1 MENRE
6 LKELLTALAD
16 GQSAD
21 WDALFHEV
29 EPMVKAM
36 CTDFFSGADIA
47 EDAAQDICLMI
58 YRKVALIAS
67 SDTPLQYIRRMTHN
81 HCINLYRRDK
91 KQAVLNDTEP
101 IDETMVAEPHGKS
114 DPQNRF
120 VAGVSD
126 SIAEMIDTLPA
137 PQQEVLRLKYNED
150 LSIRE
155 IARRL
160 QIPEGTVSSRLY
172 YAHHAIEKKVL
183 TYEKKHRI
191 KLRCKIPFTLLPWR
205 RFSQNFLLRSSTVT
219 ESASTVDAVKQTAVA
234 AMAVVTGAA
243 AVGTG
248 LIHTDFPPSPQPETV
263 VQEQTTPE
271 TPDRHTN
278 VAAIG
283 GGSAENETVY
293 QDENVLLTRNTTIP
307 RDITVTE
314 TRYQY
319 ETAPPSEP
327 PATEAAVEPTAPH
340 VPRFVGEKYNA
351 TLLHE
356 SQLTVGNDGD
366 VVFHMP
372 AEWVENVNVETINK
386 IFFSGKRRLCKGY
399 TVYDSEMYAYP
410 ALQSESYALFKL
422 FVTDC
427 PPENAYYPAENLLG
441 SCAFGGEP
449 AWLYLQPLYSMHP
462 IAYRI
467 KPETLADTIGG
478 IVDRIEAKNL
488 DLYNKETALA
498 QLNR

>member
-29 EPMVKAM
+29 EPMVNAM

-81 HCINLYRRDK
+81 HCIDLYRRDK

-172 YAHHAIEKKVL
+172 YAHHAIEKKCSPM
-183 TYEKKHRI
+183 KK
-191 KLRCKIPFTLLPWR
+191 
-205 RFSQNFLLRSSTVT
+205 STV
-219 ESASTVDAVKQTAVA
+219 SSC
-234 AMAVVTGAA
+234 GARSR
-243 AVGTG
+243 
-248 LIHTDFPPSPQPETV
+248 SPCC
-263 VQEQTTPE
+263 
-271 TPDRHTN
+271 R
-278 VAAIG
+278 G
-283 GGSAENETVY
+283 GGSRKTFCSVRPPLPKAP
-293 QDENVLLTRNTTIP
+293 LRLT
-307 RDITVTE
+307 
-314 TRYQY
+314 
-319 ETAPPSEP
+319 PPSKP
-327 PATEAAVEPTAPH
+327 QSRQWRSSPA
-340 VPRFVGEKYNA
+340 
-351 TLLHE
+351 
-356 SQLTVGNDGD
+356 
-366 VVFHMP
+366 
-372 AEWVENVNVETINK
+372 
-386 IFFSGKRRLCKGY
+386 RR
-399 TVYDSEMYAYP
+399 
-410 ALQSESYALFKL
+410 QS
-422 FVTDC
+422 VR
-427 PPENAYYPAENLLG
+427 G
-441 SCAFGGEP
+441 
-449 AWLYLQPLYSMHP
+449 
-462 IAYRI
+462 
-467 KPETLADTIGG
+467 
-478 IVDRIEAKNL
+478 
-488 DLYNKETALA
+488 
-498 QLNR
+498 

>member
-1 MENRE
+1 
-6 LKELLTALAD
+6 
-16 GQSAD
+16 
-21 WDALFHEV
+21 
-29 EPMVKAM
+29 
-36 CTDFFSGADIA
+36 
-47 EDAAQDICLMI
+47 
-58 YRKVALIAS
+58 
-67 SDTPLQYIRRMTHN
+67 
-81 HCINLYRRDK
+81 
-91 KQAVLNDTEP
+91 
-101 IDETMVAEPHGKS
+101 
-114 DPQNRF
+114 
-120 VAGVSD
+120 
-126 SIAEMIDTLPA
+126 
-137 PQQEVLRLKYNED
+137 
-150 LSIRE
+150 
-155 IARRL
+155 
-160 QIPEGTVSSRLY
+160 
-172 YAHHAIEKKVL
+172 
-183 TYEKKHRI
+183 
-191 KLRCKIPFTLLPWR
+191 
-205 RFSQNFLLRSSTVT
+205 
-219 ESASTVDAVKQTAVA
+219 
-234 AMAVVTGAA
+234 MAVVTGAA

-263 VQEQTTPE
+263 AQEQTTPE

-441 SCAFGGEP
+441 SCEFGGEP

-478 IVDRIEAKNL
+478 IVDRIEAKDL

>member
-58 YRKVALIAS
+58 YRKVALIAA

-81 HCINLYRRDK
+81 HCIDLYRRDK
-91 KQAVLNDTEP
+91 KQAVLNDTEQ

-126 SIAEMIDTLPA
+126 TIAEMIDTLPA

-219 ESASTVDAVKQTAVA
+219 ESASTVDAAKQTAVA

-372 AEWVENVNVETINK
+372 AEWVENVNAEPINK

-441 SCAFGGEP
+441 SCEFGGGP

-462 IAYRI
+462 SAYRI

-478 IVDRIEAKNL
+478 IVDRIEAKDL